1 MGVVALWPH
10 WAAWRRSV
18 ACRVWPCAIRPQI
31 GIAVATRTLRVMKC
45 EHIPIAILR
54 CTHTLAPIANSS
66 ATRTAKKAVCIR
78 WQLSHRLCVQS
89 VNGWFKAL
97 YRMLGNAVCPPLIA
111 ALCGA
116 ILDRV
121 CCDGPTQP
129 RALIGAC
136 DSQRPEICGP
146 HCWESIGL
154 AVAVR
159 LAFEA
164 IPADRRAAVV
174 RRVAQASAQRASA
187 DQTVLLR
194 KDPVDSFR

>member
-1 MGVVALWPH
+1 
-10 WAAWRRSV
+10 
-18 ACRVWPCAIRPQI
+18 
-31 GIAVATRTLRVMKC
+31 
-45 EHIPIAILR
+45 
-54 CTHTLAPIANSS
+54 
-66 ATRTAKKAVCIR
+66 
-78 WQLSHRLCVQS
+78 VQS

-121 CCDGPTQP
+121 CCDGPTPP